1 MSFYEYHQ
9 NNSGESIEE
18 FDPGTWLEDGF
29 NLCVH
34 YADGRKVWK

>member
-9 NNSGESIEE
+9 NNSGGS
-18 FDPGTWLEDGF
+18 FDFDKTMGLT
-29 NLCVH
+29 H